1 MLQPQSLS
9 PFPGLPLS
17 DYLITDSNRPAE
29 VVEDALLRCGL
40 TREAF
45 VWNDLVLQEGE
56 RIELPCEAQRLPGG
70 IIEVASNNIDAFKR
84 CVGFDDEEVRSGP
97 KSVHPRMPSRKRLD
111 PAKLRDITGL
121 TQKQAD
127 ELIIAGDAY
136 LYGDSTRTRDWRELL
151 EQRYA
156 PFRVSVVA
164 ARRIVLPAGADMLV
178 HVYPTL
184 LIAEELVFAGG
195 SLTINSKA
203 RIHVGQVIKKEER
216 LS

>member
-9 PFPGLPLS
+9 PIPGLPLS
-17 DYLITDSNRPAE
+17 DYLITDSSRPSE
-29 VVEDALLRCGL
+29 VIDDALLRCGL

-56 RIELPCEAQRLPGG
+56 RIELPCDAQRLPGG
-70 IIEVASNNIDAFKR
+70 IIEVASNSLDTFKR
-84 CVGFDDEEVRSGP
+84 CVGFDDDEVLHGP
-97 KSVHPRMPSRKRLD
+97 KSARPRMPSRRRLD
-111 PAKLRDITGL
+111 PARLHDITGL
-121 TQKQAD
+121 TAKQAD
-127 ELIIAGDAY
+127 ELHIAGNAY
-136 LYGDSTRTRDWRELL
+136 LYGDSIRTRDWRDLV

-156 PFRVSVVA
+156 PFKVSVVA
-164 ARRIVLPAGADMLV
+164 ARRIVLPPGSDILV

-195 SLTINSKA
+195 SLTIHTKA
-203 RIHVGQVIKKEER
+203 RIHVGQVTKKEER